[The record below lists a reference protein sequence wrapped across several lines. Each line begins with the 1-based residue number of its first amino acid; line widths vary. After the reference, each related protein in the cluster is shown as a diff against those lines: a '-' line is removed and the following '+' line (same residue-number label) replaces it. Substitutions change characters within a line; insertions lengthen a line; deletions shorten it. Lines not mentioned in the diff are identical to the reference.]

1 MNSPLDRARAHH
13 AAMLRI
19 PDPLPPAEPDIVAA
33 IERIDCFL
41 RRPALPR
48 AMIQKAWVA
57 RSSLRGILKLL

>member
-1 MNSPLDRARAHH
+1 
-13 AAMLRI
+13 MLRI